1 MFAYKLSNLQSDWLI
16 NFFTKPAELLIFAVN
31 LFYGIGNRVKTKEI
45 LAVSFRSMDH
55 SKK

>member
-31 LFYGIGNRVKTKEI
+31 FFYGISNRVKTKEI
-45 LAVSFRSMDH
+45 SAVSFRSMDH